1 MTTPKKTRKVV
12 RGNRPATGR
21 STASPTK
28 KPGRSATK
36 KGAERPA
43 RPSTKQADL
52 IALLERSEGAT
63 IAQMMAKT
71 NWQPHSVRAA
81 LSGFRKRGITIFRDR
96 NAAGVTV
103 YRIAEAKT

>member
-1 MTTPKKTRKVV
+1 
-12 RGNRPATGR
+12 
-21 STASPTK
+21 
-28 KPGRSATK
+28 
-36 KGAERPA
+36 
-43 RPSTKQADL
+43 
-52 IALLERSEGAT
+52 
-63 IAQMMAKT
+63 MMAKT